1 MPPPSQLCDR
11 ARNWASLR
19 ADNELSELEH
29 ALLDAHLGRCEG
41 CRAFAQGT
49 EAATAVL
56 RSAPLVEPAGRVP
69 TPFVREHR
77 RSALRAL
84 KFVAA
89 SALVLAAGALAAT
102 TGSSSRNGETA
113 KPVAMVAGIDSPD
126 ALRELRR
133 PGLVEKPH
141 TLPRNRQVPGI
152 SI

>member
-1 MPPPSQLCDR
+1 MTPPSQLCER
-11 ARNWASLR
+11 ARNWASLL

-29 ALLDAHLGRCEG
+29 ALLDAHLARCAA
-41 CRAFAQGT
+41 CSVFAQTT
-49 EAATAVL
+49 ESATIAL
-56 RSAPLVEPAGRVP
+56 RSAPLVEPVRRVKVP
-69 TPFVREHR
+69 LVREHR
-77 RSALRAL
+77 RTAVRAL

-102 TGSSSRNGETA
+102 TGASGNGTKA

-126 ALRELRR
+126 GLRELRR

-141 TLPRNRQVPGI
+141 TLPRNRQVPGF